1 MLNEVSKLLLYSDL
15 GGDSILENLA
25 AAIAAKDSGAD
36 DRDTTI
42 RKIYTEIKRL
52 LDLSTSYGFDTN
64 LWQNY
69 LTFLLI
75 TNENSFSLTSER
87 KGVSDGG
94 SVNVFAKHDFRIFKN
109 LFFFP
114 IETVVITLFL
124 KVLIPVTTRAKLTYG
139 GSTGLDFTKK
149 QIVALAN
156 APLETGIGNIAE
168 LGAAVSDLADCAA
181 GNIVMSGMIVRELTA
196 SSTVTMEVERLA
208 AKVGVS
214 QISTA
219 FELDQHKQMTFDIK
233 AIYLINVAGEK
244 AYLDQNEPS
253 KWYNLGRHEA
263 GNTLGFLRDDVA
275 SGVVAA
281 GSSYTKEHYFYCYP
295 NLTDTKTRLVVEAM
309 VGGYTY
315 YYPVTLDAVDANTSY
330 DYNLTITRLGSD
342 SPDVPVEEGTVTFT
356 VTVKDWVQQNVN
368 ETI

>member
-1 MLNEVSKLLLYSDL
+1 MLKKLFFAALAALALVGCNEKNVEVSEMKPGEKIQLTVNLPDGVTKVTGAPADAQVNDL
-15 GGDSILENLA
+15 QIFVFDKNGVYETSSHGTGATLTLTCT
-25 AAIAAKDSGAD
+25 SG
-36 DRDTTI
+36 
-42 RKIYTEIKRL
+42 E
-52 LDLSTSYGFDTN
+52 
-64 LWQNY
+64 
-69 LTFLLI
+69 
-75 TNENSFSLTSER
+75 
-87 KGVSDGG
+87 
-94 SVNVFAKHDFRIFKN
+94 
-109 LFFFP
+109 
-114 IETVVITLFL
+114 
-124 KVLIPVTTRAKLTYG
+124 
-139 GSTGLDFTKK
+139 K

-196 SSTVTMEVERLA
+196 SSTVTMQVERLA

-253 KWYNLGRHEA
+253 KWYNLGKHEA
-263 GNTLGFLRDDVA
+263 GNT
-275 SGVVAA
+275 
-281 GSSYTKEHYFYCYP
+281 YTKEHYFYCYP

-315 YYPVTLDAVDANTSY
+315 YYPVTLDAVDPNTSY

>member
-1 MLNEVSKLLLYSDL
+1 MLKKLFFAALAALALVGCNEKNVEVSEMKPGEKIQLTVNLPDGVTKVTGAPADAQINDL
-15 GGDSILENLA
+15 QIFVFDKNGVYETSSHGTGATLTLTCT
-25 AAIAAKDSGAD
+25 SG
-36 DRDTTI
+36 
-42 RKIYTEIKRL
+42 E
-52 LDLSTSYGFDTN
+52 
-64 LWQNY
+64 
-69 LTFLLI
+69 
-75 TNENSFSLTSER
+75 
-87 KGVSDGG
+87 
-94 SVNVFAKHDFRIFKN
+94 
-109 LFFFP
+109 
-114 IETVVITLFL
+114 
-124 KVLIPVTTRAKLTYG
+124 
-139 GSTGLDFTKK
+139 K

-196 SSTVTMEVERLA
+196 SSTVTMQVERLA

-214 QISTA
+214 RISTA

-244 AYLDQNEPS
+244 AYLDQNDPS
-253 KWYNLGRHEA
+253 KWYNLGKHEA